1 MLKGTLPDEANT
13 IQEFS
18 SCANVLRILAL
29 SVEYSMM
36 QANQKLKGSSEIITS
51 FSRALLAE
59 LQHDMSKEGF
69 DCKLN
74 NTIYVIY
81 DA

>member
-1 MLKGTLPDEANT
+1 MLKRTLPDEANT
-13 IQEFS
+13 FQEFS

-36 QANQKLKGSSEIITS
+36 QANQKLKSNSEIITN

-74 NTIYVIY
+74 NNIYVIY

>member
-1 MLKGTLPDEANT
+1 
-13 IQEFS
+13 
-18 SCANVLRILAL
+18 
-29 SVEYSMM
+29 MM
-36 QANQKLKGSSEIITS
+36 QANQKLKSNSEIITN

-74 NTIYVIY
+74 NNIYVIY